1 MFINSSEE
9 NIDYKTLYEQSLQQ
23 IALLQLQVAELRKFI
38 FNGKQE
44 AFKPDPNAHKLQAAL
59 FPESAIGEVVTESIK
74 KVDAYE
80 KKTTSI
86 RINHPGRNPISDH
99 LRRET
104 VRLVPTEDVSD
115 LKPIGEEITEQLE
128 YNPGEL
134 YVKRYVRPEY
144 LKPSGDKTE
153 ARRIIAELPAF
164 PLSKSYAG
172 ASLLSH
178 LMVSKFVD
186 HLPVYRQLQILSRQK
201 VNIDATTVSNWIREA
216 CNLIVPLYEAHKK
229 EVLATNYLNV
239 DETPIKVLDKAKK
252 GTTHQGYYWV
262 YYNTLN
268 KNVLFEYQQGRS
280 GSFPREVLKD
290 YQGYLQ
296 TDGYAGYE
304 QFDKIPGVI
313 PLNCWAHARRKF
325 FDAQDS
331 DKEKASKVL
340 IDIQSLYAVEAYCR
354 DMAKS
359 AEEVNAHRHE
369 YASTVLHNLH
379 ITLQEQLATTLPNS
393 PLGKALQYTLARW
406 DKLNV
411 YLSDGNLR
419 IDNNLIENSIR
430 PVALGRKNYLF
441 AGSHEAAQRGAM
453 LYSLFATCRL
463 HNLDPQAWLTDVL
476 NKINDTKINCIHEL
490 LPQNYSKK

>member
-1 MFINSSEE
+1 M
-9 NIDYKTLYEQSLQQ
+9 LRLQ
-23 IALLQLQVAELRKFI
+23 IAELRKFI
-38 FNGKQE
+38 FSGKQE
-44 AFKPDPNAHKLQAAL
+44 AFKPDPNANKLQAAL
-59 FPESAIGEVVTESIK
+59 FPESSIGEVVTTSIK
-74 KVDAYE
+74 KIDAYE
-80 KKTTSI
+80 KKTTAI
-86 RINHPGRNPISDH
+86 RVNHPGRNPISDH

-104 VRLVPTEDVSD
+104 VRLDPPEDVGD

-128 YNPGEL
+128 YNPGEV

-144 LKPSGDKTE
+144 LKPNEDNTE
-153 ARRIIAELPAF
+153 ARRIIADLPAF
-164 PLSKSYAG
+164 PISKSYAG

-186 HLPVYRQLQILSRQK
+186 HLPIYRQLEIFKRQN
-201 VNIDATTVSNWIREA
+201 VHIDATTVSNWIKEA

-229 EVLATNYLNV
+229 EVLSTNYLNV
-239 DETPIKVLDKAKK
+239 DETPIKVLDKGKK

-296 TDGYAGYE
+296 TDGYAGYD
-304 QFDKIPGVI
+304 QFDKIPGVV

-340 IDIQSLYAVEAYCR
+340 IEIQSLYAVEAYCH

-379 ITLQEQLATTLPNS
+379 ITLQEQLATTLPSS

-411 YLSDGNLR
+411 YLQDGYLR

-476 NKINDTKINCIHEL
+476 RKINDTKINSIKEL
-490 LPQNYSKK
+490 LPQNYIKQ